1 MVFYEGQGV
10 FALILFYAFEN
21 FFKLMENFCN
31 KIKIKIHSIYVMIK
45 QVVFSE
51 NWYQEIRG

>member
-21 FFKLMENFCN
+21 FLKLMENFCN

-45 QVVFSE
+45 QVFF
-51 NWYQEIRG
+51 QRIGTKK